1 MWIVQLALRR
11 PYTFIMLAVLI
22 VFLGVY
28 SILKMPTDIFPNI
41 KIPIAAVIWRY
52 TGLLP
57 EEIADRIV
65 LFSERTAQT
74 VVNDVEHTE
83 SQSVNGTAVVKYF
96 FQPNADKDL
105 SMAQIIAV
113 SQTQLQTAPPG
124 TTPPFVLSYNASSVP
139 ILQLALSS
147 ETIPEQEI
155 FDLGN
160 NILRTQLATVAGASI
175 PYPYGGKQR
184 EVQVDLDPRLLRAR
198 GLAASD
204 VVSAIS
210 QQNLILPA
218 GTEKIDTREYFV
230 KLNAS
235 PLKVEELNDL
245 PVKAI
250 DGGVIYVRDV
260 AHVRD
265 GYPPQ
270 TNIARVDGKRA
281 IVMNVLKT
289 GTASTL
295 DIIKGINSKLP
306 LARAG
311 MPKDVKLVALSD
323 QSVFVRAAISGVIRE
338 GIIAAGLTGLLILLF
353 LGSWRSTL
361 IITISIPLSVL
372 SSVACLAALG
382 ETINIMTLG
391 GLALSVG
398 ILVDDAT
405 VTIENINYH
414 LEQGSDVEAA
424 ILEGARQI
432 ALPALVS
439 TLSICIVFVPMFQLA
454 GIAKYLFIPL
464 AEAVVFAMLSSYI
477 LSRTLIPTLAK
488 YWLKKKDEGENEDQ
502 KKSFLARFQGGFEH
516 GFDRVRH
523 GYHNLLG
530 MAIDGGVVFA
540 GVFLLAM
547 AAAALLAFPI
557 GPLPGLGQDFFPSVD
572 AGQLKLHLRAP
583 TGTRIEETAIL
594 CDQVEKTL
602 RETIKPGEITS
613 IVDNL
618 GLPYSGIN
626 LAYSTSAPVGPGDAD
641 IFINLAK
648 KHSNL
653 FDYQRLLRSKL
664 AATYPSTQFE
674 FLPADIV
681 SQILNFGLPSPLDV
695 QVTGPNTDS
704 NREFIGKLLPK
715 LIGIAG
721 AVDLHI
727 QQPYDYPQINVD
739 VDRSKAQFLGL
750 TQQNVASN
758 LLISLSGSFQ
768 TTPSFWIDPKSG
780 TQYNVVAQTPQYQL
794 SSLNDLSNTP
804 LSRTMGSV
812 AAASGTSQ
820 VLANVSTLHRSVAPA
835 VVSHYNAQ
843 VAFDIYGNVQD
854 TDLGSVA
861 KQFNRI
867 IEDSRKDLPKGST
880 IHLKGQV
887 ETMTQSFDGL
897 LLGLVGAI
905 ILVYMLIVVNFQSL
919 LDPLI
924 IITALPAALAGIVWM
939 LFLTHTTVSV
949 PALTGAIM
957 CMGVATAN
965 SVLVISFAREQM
977 NAGNSAREAALEA
990 GFTRLRPVIMTATA
1004 MIIGMIP
1011 MALGLGESGEQN
1023 APLGRA
1029 VIGGLIFATVATLF
1043 FVPSVFVIIHGRG
1056 KHATGSDGGGDRDHD
1071 DGEDHGHMENA
1082 HG

>member
-1 MWIVQLALRR
+1 MWIVRVALQR

-28 SILKMPTDIFPNI
+28 SILKTPTDIFPDI

-57 EEIADRIV
+57 EEMANRIV
-65 LFSERTAQT
+65 LFSERSAQT

-83 SQSVNGTAVVKYF
+83 SQSVNSEAVVKYF
-96 FQPNADKDL
+96 FQPKADKDL
-105 SMAQIIAV
+105 AMAQIIAV
-113 SQTQLQTAPPG
+113 SQTQLQSAPPG

-147 ETIPEQEI
+147 ESIPEQEI

-184 EVQVDLDPRLLRAR
+184 EVQVDLDPRQLRAR

-204 VVSAIS
+204 VVGAIS
-210 QQNLILPA
+210 SQNLILPA
-218 GTEKIDTREYFV
+218 GTEKIDSREYFV

-235 PLKVEELNDL
+235 PTQLDQLNDL
-245 PVKAI
+245 PIRARN
-250 DGGVIYVRDV
+250 GGVLYVRDV

-289 GTASTL
+289 GNASTL
-295 DIIKGINSKLP
+295 DIIDGINSKLP
-306 LARAG
+306 LARAT
-311 MPKDVKLVALSD
+311 MPKGLKLVALSD
-323 QSVFVRAAISGVIRE
+323 QSVFVRAAIGGVIRE

-361 IITISIPLSVL
+361 IITISIPLSIL
-372 SSVACLAALG
+372 TSVACLAALG

-414 LEQGSDVEAA
+414 LEQGAEVEQA
-424 ILEGARQI
+424 ILDGARQI

-464 AEAVVFAMLSSYI
+464 AEAVVFAMLASYL

-488 YWLKKKDEGENEDQ
+488 FWLKKKEASSGQ
-502 KKSFLARFQGGFEH
+502 KGRLARFQEGFEH
-516 GFDRVRH
+516 GFERVRDV
-523 GYHNLLG
+523 YRELLSL
-530 MAIDGGVVFA
+530 AIDSGLPFA
-540 GVFLLAM
+540 AIFLLAM
-547 AAAALLAFPI
+547 AASALLAFPL
-557 GPLPGLGQDFFPSVD
+557 GPLPGLGQDFFPTVD
-572 AGQLKLHLRAP
+572 AGQLKLHFRAS
-583 TGTRIEETAIL
+583 TGTRIEATAVL
-594 CDQVEKTL
+594 CDQVEKL
-602 RETIKPGEITS
+602 IRETVRPGEITS
-613 IVDNL
+613 IVDTL

-641 IFINLAK
+641 IFINLTK
-648 KHSNL
+648 KHHSL
-653 FDYQRLLRSKL
+653 DDYQRELRKRL
-664 AATYPSTQFE
+664 AASFPSTQFQ

-695 QVTGPNTDS
+695 QVVGPNVDA
-704 NREFIGKLLPK
+704 NREFTKSLLRKLT
-715 LIGIAG
+715 GIAG

-727 QQPYDYPQINVD
+727 QQPYNYPQIDVD
-739 VDRSKAQFLGL
+739 VDRTKAEFLGL
-750 TQQNVASN
+750 TQQNIASN
-758 LLISLSGSFQ
+758 MLISLSGSFQ
-768 TTPSFWIDPKSG
+768 TTPSFWIDPKTG
-780 TQYNVVAQTPQYQL
+780 TQYNVVAQTPQYHL
-794 SSLNDLSNTP
+794 TSLNDLGNTP
-804 LSRTMGSV
+804 LSQTTGSV
-812 AAASGTSQ
+812 PAADGTSQ
-820 VLANVSTLHRSVAPA
+820 ILSNVATIHHSVAPA
-835 VVSHYNAQ
+835 VVNHYNAQ
-843 VAFDIYGNVQD
+843 VAFDIYGDVQG
-854 TDLGSVA
+854 TDLGFVA
-861 KQFNRI
+861 AQFNKV
-867 IEDSRKDLPKGST
+867 IEAARKDLPKGST

-887 ETMTQSFDGL
+887 ETMQQSFRGL
-897 LLGLVGAI
+897 LLGLIGAI
-905 ILVYMLIVVNFQSL
+905 ILVYMLIVVNFQSM

-977 NAGNSAREAALEA
+977 TEGKSAREAALEA
-990 GFTRLRPVIMTATA
+990 GFTRLRPVIMTAAA

-1029 VIGGLIFATVATLF
+1029 VIGGLIFATIATLF
-1043 FVPSVFVIIHGRG
+1043 FVPTVFTLIHGR
-1056 KHATGSDGGGDRDHD
+1056 KS
-1071 DGEDHGHMENA
+1071 HGIENSESV

>member
-1 MWIVQLALRR
+1 MWIVKLALRR
-11 PYTFIMLAVLI
+11 PYPFIMLAVLI

-41 KIPIAAVIWRY
+41 KLPIAAVIWRY

-83 SQSVNGTAVVKYF
+83 SQSVNGEAVVKYF

-184 EVQVDLDPRLLRAR
+184 EVQVDLDPQLLRAR

-204 VVSAIS
+204 VVTAIS

-230 KLNAS
+230 KLNTS
-235 PLKVEELNDL
+235 PQKNEKINDL
-245 PVKAI
+245 PVKSI
-250 DGGVIYVRDV
+250 NGGVLYVRDV

-281 IVMNVLKT
+281 VVMNVLKT
-289 GTASTL
+289 GNASTL
-295 DIIKGINSKLP
+295 DIIAGINSKLP
-306 LARAG
+306 LARAS
-311 MPKDVKLVALSD
+311 MPPDLKLVALSD

-338 GIIAAGLTGLLILLF
+338 GVIAAALTGLLILLF

-372 SSVACLAALG
+372 TSVACLAALG

-414 LEQGSDVEAA
+414 LEQGSDVEQA
-424 ILEGARQI
+424 ILEGAHQI

-464 AEAVVFAMLSSYI
+464 AEAVVFAMLASYI

-488 YWLKKKDEGENEDQ
+488 YWLKKKDEHQQQ
-502 KKSFLARFQGGFEH
+502 KQSGLARFQQRFERGFE
-516 GFDRVRH
+516 RTRH
-523 GYHNLLG
+523 AYRNLLG
-530 MAIDGGVVFA
+530 LAIDGGALFA

-594 CDQVEKTL
+594 CDQVEKTI
-602 RETIKPGEITS
+602 RESIKPGEITS

-626 LAYSTSAPVGPGDAD
+626 LSYSTSAPVGPGDAD

-648 KHSNL
+648 KHSDL
-653 FDYQRLLRSKL
+653 YAYQRELRQKL
-664 AATYPSTQFE
+664 AASYPSTQFA

-695 QVTGPNTDS
+695 QVTGPNADA
-704 NREFIGKLLPK
+704 NREFIQRLLPK
-715 LIGIAG
+715 FIGVAG

-739 VDRSKAQFLGL
+739 VDRSKAEFLGL

-768 TTPSFWIDPKSG
+768 TTPSFWIDPKTG

-804 LSRTMGSV
+804 LARTVGSV
-812 AAASGTSQ
+812 PAASGTSQ
-820 VLANVSTLHRSVAPA
+820 VLANVSTIHRSVAPA

-843 VAFDIYGNVQD
+843 VAFELSGNVQG

-861 KQFNRI
+861 TQFNKI
-867 IEDSRKDLPKGST
+867 IEASKKDLPKGPT
-880 IHLKGQV
+880 IHLKGHV
-887 ETMTQSFDGL
+887 ETMAQSFNGL

-977 NAGNSAREAALEA
+977 NEGYTAREAALEA

-1029 VIGGLIFATVATLF
+1029 VIGGLVFDTVATLF
-1043 FVPSVFVIIHGRG
+1043 FVPSVFFIIHGRE
-1056 KHATGSDGGGDRDHD
+1056 KRTAPSHDDGGGNDNQR
-1071 DGEDHGHMENA
+1071 ENA

>member
-1 MWIVQLALRR
+1 MWIVKLALRR

-83 SQSVNGTAVVKYF
+83 SQSVNGEAVVKYF

-184 EVQVDLDPRLLRAR
+184 EVQVDLDPRELRAR

-204 VVSAIS
+204 VVNAIS

-218 GTEKIDTREYFV
+218 GTEKIDTREYFI

-235 PLKVEELNDL
+235 PTKIEELNDL
-245 PVKAI
+245 PIKSI
-250 DGGVIYVRDV
+250 DGGVLYVRDV

-289 GTASTL
+289 GNASTL
-295 DIIKGINSKLP
+295 DIIAGINEKLP
-306 LARAG
+306 LARAA
-311 MPKDVKLVALSD
+311 MPKDLKLVALSD

-338 GIIAAGLTGLLILLF
+338 GIIAAALTGLLILLF

-372 SSVACLAALG
+372 ASVACLAALG

-414 LEQGSDVEAA
+414 LEQGSDVEQA
-424 ILEGARQI
+424 ILEGAHQI

-464 AEAVVFAMLSSYI
+464 AEAVVFAMLASYL

-488 YWLKKKDEGENEDQ
+488 YWLKKKDDTQER
-502 KKSFLARFQGGFEH
+502 KKSGLARFQQGFEH
-516 GFDRVRH
+516 GFERVRH
-523 GYHNLLG
+523 GYRNLLG

-594 CDQVEKTL
+594 CDQVEKTI
-602 RETIKPGEITS
+602 RDSIKPGEITS

-653 FDYQRLLRSKL
+653 FDYQRGLRAKL
-664 AATYPSTQFE
+664 AASYPSTQFE

-695 QVTGPNTDS
+695 QLTGPNTDA

-715 LIGIAG
+715 LIAVAG

-804 LSRTMGSV
+804 LSHTTGSV
-812 AAASGTSQ
+812 PAASGTSQ

-854 TDLGSVA
+854 ADLGSVA
-861 KQFNRI
+861 KQFNKI
-867 IEDSRKDLPKGST
+867 IGDSRKDLPKGST

-887 ETMTQSFDGL
+887 ETMTQSFNGL

-965 SVLVISFAREQM
+965 SVLVITFAREQM
-977 NAGNSAREAALEA
+977 NAGNNARDAALEA

-1029 VIGGLIFATVATLF
+1029 VIGGLVFATIATLF
-1043 FVPSVFVIIHGRG
+1043 FVPSVFVIIHGRAKRAPG
-1056 KHATGSDGGGDRDHD
+1056 EDTHGEGAPDGSDDNGQ
-1071 DGEDHGHMENA
+1071 MENA